1 MSLLSACEYI
11 AHLGFSDIN
20 RTVGGKK
27 KEKKKP
33 VLSNEGLSVLLWVLG
48 GCMGF

>member
-11 AHLGFSDIN
+11 GHLGFSDIN

-27 KEKKKP
+27 SKKNP
-33 VLSNEGLSVLLWVLG
+33 VLSNEGSGLFYYGILG